1 MTSDRTSSP
10 TSSTDTTGPTDDAL
24 LGRRSVLSGG
34 ALVVGGAALLAGCGG
49 SSSGAAA
56 STAAAT
62 TPAETSAAPSSE
74 DSAPLAQLADIPVG
88 SAVAATMGGKAVVV
102 AQPTAGTAVAF
113 SAICT
118 HKGCT
123 VAPAGA
129 KLNCP
134 CHGSVYDALT
144 GKVLSGPAPRA
155 LTSVPVTVKDGA
167 VVASSA

>member
-24 LGRRSVLSGG
+24 LGRRSLLS
-34 ALVVGGAALLAGCGG
+34 GGAALLAGCGG
-49 SSSGAAA
+49 SSSSGAAA

-118 HKGCT
+118 HQGFT
-123 VAPAGA
+123 VTSVEGGTIMCNHHGSQYDAKTGAVKQGPAPAGL
-129 KLNCP
+129 K
-134 CHGSVYDALT
+134 
-144 GKVLSGPAPRA
+144 KVGI
-155 LTSVPVTVKDGA
+155 VVKGTKI
-167 VVASSA
+167 VAT